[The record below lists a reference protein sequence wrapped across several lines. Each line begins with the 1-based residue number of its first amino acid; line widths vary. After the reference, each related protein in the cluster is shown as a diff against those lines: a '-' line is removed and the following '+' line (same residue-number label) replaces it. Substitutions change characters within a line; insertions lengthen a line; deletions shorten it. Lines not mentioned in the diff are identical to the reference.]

1 MFFFKKEKII
11 GNITLSFS
19 NEENHSNTVFY
30 SIDGDVSE
38 DFFTIIWGQYLTY
51 ILNAIGKCEESE
63 NFIEVLYNW
72 CSDHAVG
79 SQLIG
84 LPEEAFREIQ
94 YGNNLLSNT
103 RSSWKSSGY
112 PDIQIANS
120 YKIEILTKGDSI
132 PFIKPSISPREF
144 DHKQAFSGII
154 SLSRVFHMRGDFF
167 AREFPVYILCLL
179 KYFRTVSDYTDQN
192 SIIDGAIDAAHETMK
207 TMANQ

>member
-19 NEENHSNTVFY
+19 DEENHSNTVFY
-30 SIDGDVSE
+30 SIGGDVSE
-38 DFFTIIWGQYLTY
+38 DFLTIIWGQYLTY

-94 YGNNLLSNT
+94 YGNNLLSNLH
-103 RSSWKSSGY
+103 

-120 YKIEILTKGDSI
+120 YKIDILKKGDSI
-132 PFIKPSISPREF
+132 TFIKPSISSREF
-144 DHKQAFSGII
+144 DHKQAFSSII

-167 AREFPVYILCLL
+167 AREFPVYVLCLL
-179 KYFRTVSDYTDQN
+179 KYFRTVSDYTDQS